1 VEVRQAL
8 AGEARTMVQDI
19 QKDGKKKYDCMPK
32 QIVEYDH
39 PLSSKD
45 TWAGHTAFG
54 ADLN

>member
-1 VEVRQAL
+1 
-8 AGEARTMVQDI
+8 MVQDI